1 MVISLTLLV
10 RLFEQMNM
18 HETAVKELW
27 HAQFSSVTPDGR
39 ICRCSSSFKH
49 HYHVKMLILWHV
61 SAEAADQAE
70 QQRQTAMTADRRLD
84 SVHLF
89 GVDLMSTADCLQFFT
104 DFAPVSVEWLND
116 TACEHTS
123 AKHMSCIDWCRLCR
137 CAAQPFGPCMVLT
150 AYVAW

>member
-1 MVISLTLLV
+1 
-10 RLFEQMNM
+10 M

-39 ICRCSSSFKH
+39 VSRCSSSFTH
-49 HYHVKMLILWHV
+49 HCYVKMLILWHV

-70 QQRQTAMTADRRLD
+70 QRRQTAMTAERRPD

-104 DFAPVSVEWLND
+104 DFAPVAVEWLND
-116 TACEHTS
+116 TSCEHTS
-123 AKHMSCIDWCRLCR
+123 VKLVSCIDWCRLGR
-137 CAAQPFGPCMVLT
+137 CAEQPFGPRVVLT
-150 AYVAW
+150 AYITCVLAARRRMCC